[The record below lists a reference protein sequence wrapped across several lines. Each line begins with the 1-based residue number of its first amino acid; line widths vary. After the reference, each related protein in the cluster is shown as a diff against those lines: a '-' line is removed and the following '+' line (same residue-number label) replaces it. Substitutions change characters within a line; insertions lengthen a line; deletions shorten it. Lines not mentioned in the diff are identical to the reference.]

1 MEYSGFKKDFEEYKM
16 VTEKELQKLKFKNFA
31 LTKEL
36 DELVNIVEISKYI
49 NANLASENLMNMI
62 NDIIIGVLGV
72 TYSTIYLYEKNKLVI
87 KSSNADSSDIIFPA
101 NILKCITLKESFLI
115 NSENIFPPNSIRKN
129 IRSMVGV
136 PIKIRN
142 NFIGYII
149 VEHTMI
155 NFFEQRHVKFI
166 ESICNQVGIAIENS
180 LLYLKM
186 EENSKRDS
194 LLNIYNRKYFF
205 EVIEKKLI
213 KSKNGKKYAIVMVDI
228 DNFKSIND
236 KYGHLFG
243 DNALINSID
252 FIKRFTK
259 KSDIIARYGGEEII
273 IYMEFEKPEE
283 IIASVMAMKKCF
295 EDNTIIYDD
304 KSCGVTASF
313 GIAFYPKDG
322 HSIET
327 VLKLADKFLYK
338 AKEEGKNKIVN
349 SYTDLV

>member
-1 MEYSGFKKDFEEYKM
+1 MEYNQFKKDMEEY
-16 VTEKELQKLKFKNFA
+16 EKNKDIEIQQLKFKNSILA
-31 LTKEL
+31 KEL
-36 DELVNIVEISKYI
+36 DELVNIIEISKYI
-49 NANLASENLMNMI
+49 NANLASVDLINLI

-72 TYSTIYLYEKNKLVI
+72 TYSTIYLYEKNKLII
-87 KSSNADSSDIIFPA
+87 KTTNSNSNDVIFPA

-115 NSENIFPPNSIRKN
+115 NSNNIFPPNSIRKE

-136 PIKIRN
+136 PIKIRD

-186 EENSKRDS
+186 KENSKRDS

-205 EVIEKKLI
+205 DVIEKKAI
-213 KSKNGKKYAIVMVDI
+213 KNKVGKNYAIVMVDI
-228 DNFKSIND
+228 DNFKAIND

-243 DNALINSID
+243 DKALISSVD

-259 KSDIIARYGGEEII
+259 KADIIARYGGEEII

-283 IIASVMAMKKCF
+283 VIVSVKSIKKCF
-295 EDNTIIYDD
+295 EDNIITHDD
-304 KSCGVTASF
+304 RTCEMTASF

-338 AKEEGKNKIVN
+338 AKEEGKNRIVS
-349 SYTDLV
+349 SYSDSI